1 MTHTR
6 NSPNASLSRN
16 NYSFVKN
23 GDQIK
28 KHSIYKQ
35 SEFTYLI
42 TVHLFWKYVNF
53 LIKNDLSMPGAQM
66 YKKHLCFDIGP
77 I

>member
-16 NYSFVKN
+16 NYFFVKN

-42 TVHLFWKYVNF
+42 TVHLFENMLIF